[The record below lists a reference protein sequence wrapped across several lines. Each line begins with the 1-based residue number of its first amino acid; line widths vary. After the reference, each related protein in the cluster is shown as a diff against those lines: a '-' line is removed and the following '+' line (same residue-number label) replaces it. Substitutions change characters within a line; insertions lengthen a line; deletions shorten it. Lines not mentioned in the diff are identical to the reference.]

1 MKLRIQGNSLRIRV
15 GRSELAQFLHQG
27 RIEDA
32 VQFTP
37 APEARL
43 AYALEVSPADT
54 TQTQVRYS
62 LQEVAVILAPR
73 QVVQW
78 SLETE
83 VGVYSQVP
91 IGAGNL
97 LEVIVEKDFACLD
110 RSDEGNKDAFANP
123 LASTN
128 CQVG

>member
-1 MKLRIQGNSLRIRV
+1 MKIRIQGNSLRIRL
-15 GRSELAQFLHQG
+15 GRSELAQFLHEG
-27 RIEDA
+27 RIEDT

-37 APEARL
+37 APEAKL
-43 AYALEVSPADT
+43 TYALEVSPAGT

-62 LQEVAVILAPR
+62 PQEVAVVLAPR

-83 VGVYSQVP
+83 VGVYAQVP
-91 IGAGNL
+91 VGTGDA

-110 RSDEGNKDAFANP
+110 RSDEANKDTFANP
-123 LASTN
+123 HIGTN
-128 CQVG
+128 CQVD